1 MTLVENV
8 ANLLVRSNNCAA
20 DFRDIQSRWTAVE
33 LEIFGI
39 LDSIQIKSPAAMISA
54 GGVDTYFH
62 INWSDKRLIQVPK
75 ESVLIDI
82 KQISAAGNRLANIG
96 NADNDIEQGIDD
108 VN

>member
-33 LEIFGI
+33 SEIFGI
-39 LDSIQIKSPAAMISA
+39 LDSVQIKSPAAMISA

-82 KQISAAGNRLANIG
+82 KQISAAGNRLANFG
-96 NADNDIEQGIDD
+96 NDDDMEQGIDD